1 MYAGVLH
8 TLHTWYCGT
17 FVLCTFMINVIKLS
31 LGTFLYTTGT
41 TCTCTCIQHKLKF
54 QFNISVDL
62 HVFYIAYGA
71 TGARVLY
78 MNVYTCIID
87 FVKQVHRKFGCRLN
101 TINSCSV
108 GEMNAR
114 FHCTT
119 H

>member
-1 MYAGVLH
+1 MR
-8 TLHTWYCGT
+8 
-17 FVLCTFMINVIKLS
+17 I
-31 LGTFLYTTGT
+31 
-41 TCTCTCIQHKLKF
+41 
-54 QFNISVDL
+54 
-62 HVFYIAYGA
+62 FYIAYGA

-87 FVKQVHRKFGCRLN
+87 FVKQVHVHRKFGCRLN